1 MLSTSDYWYL
11 HDLYVCVCV
20 HVSSKK
26 GCTLAFSCQGKGA
39 AVLFSLSVSL
49 GVWRPKQTTHSLRV
63 SLRVEA
69 KTSYTFAESL
79 SACGDQNYAFRE
91 YLFACGDQNKLR
103 FQGVSICVWRP
114 KQNTHSLKVYLRVE
128 TKTNYTFREYL
139 SACGGQNKL
148 HFLGV
153 SICVWRPELRF

>member
-49 GVWRPKQTTHSLRV
+49 GVWRPKQTTHLLRV
-63 SLRVEA
+63 YLRVE
-69 KTSYTFAESL
+69 TRTTL
-79 SACGDQNYAFRE
+79 SG
-91 YLFACGDQNKLR
+91 
-103 FQGVSICVWRP
+103 SI
-114 KQNTHSLKVYLRVE
+114 YLRVE
-128 TKTNYTFREYL
+128 TKTNYAFREYL

-148 HFLGV
+148 HIWGV
-153 SICVWRPELRF
+153 SICVWRPKQTTHLGSIYLHMEAMTNYTRTSGQQYVYT